1 MICEYCN
8 KKFVNNSSLNKHK
21 KTARYCLKLQNKIL
35 EEELEKFECGMCNKF
50 FSSKSNLSSHIKRC
64 YDNLLKINDFLLKKN
79 EYKKRIKIL
88 EEKLCNF
95 DENVKNIEKLENE
108 IKILKDQNIDFDKK
122 NYALT
127 EVNKILDTD
136 RQCVHDIAKQPKTVN
151 LLTSMN
157 FSNKDEIRDL
167 IENKY
172 NLDYIFSGQKGCA
185 KFAFDNII
193 KDENGN
199 LKYICSD
206 VGRSIYKYKDEDG
219 VIQKDVDAKKLTRL
233 LVDGGLKH
241 KVSDLASK
249 FMITEDGE
257 INTLRFDTL
266 LEKTRSISNIEND
279 NNEFRKELTSMIV

>member
-1 MICEYCN
+1 MSTFICEYCDSEFSSRTSLIN
-8 KKFVNNSSLNKHK
+8 HMKKAK
-21 KTARYCLKLQNKIL
+21 YCLKIQNKPIP
-35 EEELEKFECGMCNKF
+35 EIVEKEKFKCGACNKY
-50 FSSKSNLSSHIKRC
+50 SSNKSNLISHLKKC
-64 YDNLLKINDFLLKKN
+64 YENLYKIN
-79 EYKKRIKIL
+79 EYIL
-88 EEKLCNF
+88 E
-95 DENVKNIEKLENE
+95 KNKEIEKLENE
-108 IKILKDQNIDFDKK
+108 IKILKDQNLDFDKK

-157 FSNKDEIRDL
+157 FSNKDEIRNI

-172 NLDYIFSGQKGCA
+172 NLDYILSGQKGCA

-193 KDENGN
+193 RDENGN

-249 FMITEDGE
+249 FMITEEGE
-257 INTLRFDTL
+257 INTLRFETL

>member
-1 MICEYCN
+1 MSTFICEYCDSEFSSRTSLIN
-8 KKFVNNSSLNKHK
+8 HMKKAK
-21 KTARYCLKLQNKIL
+21 YCLKIQNKPIP
-35 EEELEKFECGMCNKF
+35 EIVEKEKFKCGACNKY
-50 FSSKSNLSSHIKRC
+50 SSNKSNLISHLKKC
-64 YDNLLKINDFLLKKN
+64 YENLYKIN
-79 EYKKRIKIL
+79 EYIL
-88 EEKLCNF
+88 EKNKEIENLEK
-95 DENVKNIEKLENE
+95 
-108 IKILKDQNIDFDKK
+108 KIQFLKDQNIDFDKK

-127 EVNKILDTD
+127 EVNKLLDTD
-136 RQCVHDIAKQPKTVN
+136 RQCVHDIAKQPKITNKTVN

>member
-1 MICEYCN
+1 MSTFICEYCDSEFSSRTSLIN
-8 KKFVNNSSLNKHK
+8 HMKKAK
-21 KTARYCLKLQNKIL
+21 YCLKIQNKPIP
-35 EEELEKFECGMCNKF
+35 EIVEKEKFKCGACNKY
-50 FSSKSNLSSHIKRC
+50 SSNKSNLISHLKKC
-64 YDNLLKINDFLLKKN
+64 YENLYKIN
-79 EYKKRIKIL
+79 EYIL
-88 EEKLCNF
+88 EKNKEIENLEK
-95 DENVKNIEKLENE
+95 
-108 IKILKDQNIDFDKK
+108 KIQFLKDQNIDFDKK

-127 EVNKILDTD
+127 EVNKLLDTD
-136 RQCVHDIAKQPKTVN
+136 RQCVHDIAKQPKITNKTVN

-157 FSNKDEIRDL
+157 FSNKDEIKDL